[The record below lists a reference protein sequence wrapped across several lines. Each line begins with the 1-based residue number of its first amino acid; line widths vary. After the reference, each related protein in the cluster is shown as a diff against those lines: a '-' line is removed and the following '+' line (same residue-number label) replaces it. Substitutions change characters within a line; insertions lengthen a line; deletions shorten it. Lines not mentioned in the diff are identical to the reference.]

1 MIAGADI
8 REPLVKKAGLT
19 ILKTL
24 AYFDI
29 FDYPLSQ
36 NEIQNLLQED
46 VDDSIFV
53 EAIKRLVLDE
63 IVFSLDGF
71 FALHNKPAT
80 VEKRL
85 QGNMRARKLLPT
97 ARKIGSF
104 LFKFPYVRGVAISG
118 SLSKNYSDKKGD
130 IDFFIITKANRLWIA
145 RTILHLFKK
154 TTFLVGRQ
162 HYYCMNYFVDEE
174 ALSIQERNVYTAT
187 EVITLLPVAG
197 PAAMDKFFEEN
208 AWSKELF
215 PAYVP
220 DGAPKISGKT
230 SALKAFGERILN
242 RDGLDNFLF
251 QWTSRRWK
259 NKEMRKLKNSKG
271 KVMNLV
277 TGKHFSKSDPEA
289 FQQKILSLYHSR
301 IKKLADQW
309 GSMFH

>member
-1 MIAGADI
+1 MIAGTDI
-8 REPLVKKAGLT
+8 RKPLVKKAGLT

-29 FDYPLSQ
+29 FDYPLSE

-46 VDDSIFV
+46 VDDSIFA
-53 EAIKRLVLDE
+53 EAIKQLVLDK
-63 IVFSLDGF
+63 IVFSIDGF
-71 FALHNKPAT
+71 YTLDNKPAR
-80 VEKRL
+80 VVRRL
-85 QGNMRARKLLPT
+85 EGNMRARKLLP
-97 ARKIGSF
+97 AAQKIGSF

-154 TTFLVGRQ
+154 TTFLIGRQ

-174 ALSIQERNVYTAT
+174 ALSIPEKNVYTAT

-197 PAAMDKFFEEN
+197 CTVMDEFFEAN

-215 PAYVP
+215 PAYAP
-220 DGAPKISGKT
+220 DGAPKISDKMSG
-230 SALKAFGERILN
+230 LKAFGERILN

-251 QWTSRRWK
+251 RWTSRRWK
-259 NKEMRKLKNSKG
+259 KKEMRKLKNSKG
-271 KVMNLV
+271 RVMNLV

-289 FQQKILSLYHSR
+289 FQQKILSLYQSR

-309 GSMFH
+309 GMFD